1 MKIIIDVKQIFII
14 LVILIVSF
22 FVGREAYYHM
32 TPQVPEETEVS
43 SKEMVQTL
51 DALMGNYYKTQDILT
66 IPTILKYISNLNV
79 IEYSKHKP
87 AVIGFLTGVIHQEG
101 NKDFVSDWKK
111 LKISSKTKR
120 AIDIAVIVEP
130 QIEGLLHT
138 QKYLKDIKSIDFYWG
153 YFAATYDER
162 CVKLIINTKNN
173 KDIPDEVTAEA
184 EKTLQEYKSKYDLN
198 Y

>member
-1 MKIIIDVKQIFII
+1 MKIIIDVKHIFII
-14 LVILIVSF
+14 TVILIFSIYI
-22 FVGREAYYHM
+22 GREAFFHLAM
-32 TPQVPEETEVS
+32 QAPEETEIS
-43 SKEMVQTL
+43 SKEMVETL

-79 IEYSKHKP
+79 VEYSKHKP

-101 NKDFVSDWKK
+101 NKEFVSDWKK

-138 QKYLKDIKSIDFYWG
+138 TNYLKDTKSIDFYWG

-162 CVKLIINTKNN
+162 CLKLIVNTKNN
-173 KDIPDEVTAEA
+173 KDLPVEVQQEA
-184 EKTLQEYKSKYDLN
+184 ENTLIKNKSKYNLD

>member
-1 MKIIIDVKQIFII
+1 M
-14 LVILIVSF
+14 
-22 FVGREAYYHM
+22 
-32 TPQVPEETEVS
+32 
-43 SKEMVQTL
+43 
-51 DALMGNYYKTQDILT
+51 
-66 IPTILKYISNLNV
+66 NV
-79 IEYSKHKP
+79 FEYSKHKP

-101 NKDFVSDWKK
+101 NKEFVSDWKK

-130 QIEGLLHT
+130 QIEGLLKRE
-138 QKYLKDIKSIDFYWG
+138 QFLKDIKSIDFYWG

-173 KDIPDEVTAEA
+173 KDLPVEVQQEA
-184 EKTLQEYKSKYDLN
+184 EKTFKANKSKYNLN

>member
-1 MKIIIDVKQIFII
+1 MKIIIDVKHIFII
-14 LVILIVSF
+14 TVILIFSIYI
-22 FVGREAYYHM
+22 GREAFFHLTM
-32 TPQVPEETEVS
+32 QAPEETKIS
-43 SKEMVQTL
+43 SKEMVETL

-79 IEYSKHKP
+79 VEYSKHKP

-101 NKDFVSDWKK
+101 NKEFVSDWKK

-138 QKYLKDIKSIDFYWG
+138 TNYLKDTKSIDFYWG

-162 CVKLIINTKNN
+162 CLKLIVNTKNN
-173 KDIPDEVTAEA
+173 KDLPVEVQQEA
-184 EKTLQEYKSKYDLN
+184 ENTLIKNKSKYNLD

>member
-1 MKIIIDVKQIFII
+1 MKIIIDVKHIFII
-14 LVILIVSF
+14 TVILIFSIYI
-22 FVGREAYYHM
+22 GREAFFHL
-32 TPQVPEETEVS
+32 TTQAPEETKIS
-43 SKEMVQTL
+43 SKEMVETL

-79 IEYSKHKP
+79 VEYSKHNP

-101 NKDFVSDWKK
+101 NKEFVSDWKK

-138 QKYLKDIKSIDFYWG
+138 TNYLKDTKSIDFYWG

-162 CVKLIINTKNN
+162 CLKLIVNTKNN
-173 KDIPDEVTAEA
+173 KDLPVEVQQEA
-184 EKTLQEYKSKYDLN
+184 ENTLIKNKSKYNLD

>member
-1 MKIIIDVKQIFII
+1 MKVDVKSIFII
-14 LVILIVSF
+14 LVILTISF
-22 FVGREAYYHM
+22 FIGREAFFHM
-32 TPQVPEETEVS
+32 TAQAPEENEIS
-43 SKEMVQTL
+43 NKEMVDTL

-79 IEYSKHKP
+79 FEYSKHKP

-101 NKDFVSDWKK
+101 NKEFVSDWKK

-130 QIEGLLHT
+130 QIEGLLKRE
-138 QKYLKDIKSIDFYWG
+138 QFLKDIKSIDFYWG

-173 KDIPDEVTAEA
+173 KDLPVEVQQEA
-184 EKTLQEYKSKYDLN
+184 EKTFKANKSKYNLN

>member
-1 MKIIIDVKQIFII
+1 MKIIIDVKHIFII
-14 LVILIVSF
+14 TVILIFSIYI
-22 FVGREAYYHM
+22 GREAFFHL
-32 TPQVPEETEVS
+32 TTQAPEETEIS
-43 SKEMVQTL
+43 SKEMVETL

-79 IEYSKHKP
+79 VEYSKHKP

-101 NKDFVSDWKK
+101 NKEFVSDWKK

-138 QKYLKDIKSIDFYWG
+138 TNYLKDTKSIDFYWG

-162 CVKLIINTKNN
+162 CLKLIVNTKNN
-173 KDIPDEVTAEA
+173 KDLPVEVQQEA
-184 EKTLQEYKSKYDLN
+184 ENTLNKNKSKYNLD